1 MRRLA
6 AERPR
11 AVLLSNSD
19 NYLTDRKGLM
29 HVPGLSEQVWMDGL
43 RRTYARLDQL
53 GIEIIVMRGLPWVP
67 FNVPS
72 CLSRRAAELPFA
84 TECAFTP
91 DRAFMARARRMQDE
105 AARGLPVRFIDMNDL
120 VCGTGAGRC
129 RTEREGLVLYTDDN
143 HITRTLSRAMAPT
156 LGERLADALQ
166 R

>member
-1 MRRLA
+1 
-6 AERPR
+6 
-11 AVLLSNSD
+11 
-19 NYLTDRKGLM
+19 
-29 HVPGLSEQVWMDGL
+29 LSEQVWTEGL

-84 TECAFTP
+84 TECAFAP
-91 DRAFMARARRMQDE
+91 DRGFMATARRIQDE
-105 AARGLPVRFIDMNDL
+105 TARGIPVRFIDMNDL
-120 VCGTGAGRC
+120 VCGMDAERC

-143 HITRTLSRAMAPT
+143 HISRTLSRAMAPA
-156 LGERLADALQ
+156 LGERLTAALQ